1 MATGQIDRLNGLV
14 GSLGIKAPVRA
25 ATTANITLSGLQTL
39 DGVALAAWDRA
50 LVKDQTDGTQNG
62 VYDVQTGAWT
72 RSPDF
77 DGNRDNVKGTA
88 VNVNEGTINAL
99 TQWQVTASDPVVV
112 GTTAITFTAAQYSG
126 LSLATVYNTLE
137 RLVELRAVDKI
148 VINEERAQYDLAR
161 TPHHHFFCTTC
172 NALID
177 IEVTCPHAKTWVAG
191 PHKIDEVHG
200 YFKGTCA
207 NCLKNNKFHGYTL
220 S

>member
-1 MATGQIDRLNGLV
+1 MSTKQVVTNILRSKQVKATDQRVAILEYMHGNFTHPSAEDIY
-14 GSLGIKAPVRA
+14 K
-25 ATTANITLSGLQTL
+25 TLH
-39 DGVALAAWDRA
+39 
-50 LVKDQTDGTQNG
+50 K
-62 VYDVQTGAWT
+62 
-72 RSPDF
+72 
-77 DGNRDNVKGTA
+77 KMK
-88 VNVNEGTINAL
+88 
-99 TQWQVTASDPVVV
+99 
-112 GTTAITFTAAQYSG
+112 G

-207 NCLKNNKFHGYTL
+207 NCLKNNK
-220 S
+220 